1 MSSAERL
8 VAVGSA
14 NPTKVDA
21 TRRVFARLW
30 PDARVE
36 AVAVPSG
43 VRPQPIG
50 WAETR
55 RGALQRARRARAAAA
70 AAVGVGLEG
79 GVVFDRA
86 GRGWLVGVAAV
97 VGPGVFVGTA
107 AGPTVPLPPP
117 IAEAVRRGE
126 ELAPV
131 MEAWTGEAARVGPG
145 AIGWLT
151 GGFVTREASWV
162 VTLAAAAAPLFHPDR
177 WDRPVS

>member
-8 VAVGSA
+8 VAVGSE
-14 NPTKVDA
+14 NPTKVAA

-30 PDARVE
+30 PDARIVPV
-36 AVAVPSG
+36 AVASG
-43 VRPQPIG
+43 VRPQPVG
-50 WAETR
+50 LAETR
-55 RGALQRARRARAAAA
+55 RGAVNRARRARSRG

-97 VGPGVFVGTA
+97 VGPGPFFGTA
-107 AGPTVPLPPP
+107 VGPTVPLPPP
-117 IAEAVRRGE
+117 VAEAVRRGA

-151 GGFVTREASWV
+151 GGFVTREDSWV
-162 VTLAAAAAPLFHPDR
+162 VTLAAAAAPLFHPDH
-177 WDRPVS
+177 WDAPVS